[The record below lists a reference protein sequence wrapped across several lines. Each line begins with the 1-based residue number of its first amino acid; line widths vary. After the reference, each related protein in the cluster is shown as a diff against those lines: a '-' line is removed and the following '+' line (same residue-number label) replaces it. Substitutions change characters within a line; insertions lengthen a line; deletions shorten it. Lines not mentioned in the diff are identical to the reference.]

1 MATPSPD
8 DPGSNQSPVDEAWHA
23 LLHDLRGCLGG
34 VKATLDL
41 RDPGVGL
48 EARDSARVEAAVR
61 EGLALLEL
69 SRALAFGSWPDGA
82 CEGAEAWRRA
92 LEPDLSALAAS
103 FRGKASVAMTGED
116 LWPGALL
123 RSFTLSLS
131 RLLLPQALPDALA
144 LEADGQADAWILRFR
159 PVLAPPLALQPQ
171 GAPKDLHGL
180 WVREVSERCK
190 MTADHAGDSLTLRI
204 PRRPEGLP
212 PVE

>member
-1 MATPSPD
+1 LATPSPD
-8 DPGSNQSPVDEAWHA
+8 DPGSNQSPVDGTWHA

-41 RDPGVGL
+41 RDAGAGL
-48 EARDSARVEAAVR
+48 EARDTARAEAAIR

-69 SRALAFGSWPDGA
+69 SRALVYGPWPDGA
-82 CEGAEAWRRA
+82 CEGAEGWRRA
-92 LEPDLSALAAS
+92 LEPDLIALATS
-103 FRGKASVAMTGED
+103 FRGKATLAMTGEN
-116 LWPGALL
+116 LWPGPLL
-123 RSFTLSLS
+123 RSFTLSLA
-131 RLLLPQALPDALA
+131 RLLMPQALPDPLTV
-144 LEADGQADAWILRFR
+144 EAEGQTNAWILRFR

-180 WVREVSERCK
+180 WVRAVSERCQ
-190 MTADHAGDSLTLRI
+190 MTAEHAGDTLTLRI

>member
-8 DPGSNQSPVDEAWHA
+8 DPGSNQNPADGPWHA

-41 RDPGVGL
+41 RDAGAGL
-48 EARDSARVEAAVR
+48 EARDTARAEAAIR

-69 SRALAFGSWPDGA
+69 SRALAFGPWPDGA
-82 CEGAEAWRRA
+82 CEEAEIWRRA

-103 FRGKASVAMTGED
+103 FRGKASAAMQGEG

-123 RSFTLSLS
+123 RSFTLSLA
-131 RLLLPQALPDALA
+131 RLLMPQALPDALT
-144 LEADGQADAWILRFR
+144 LEADGQADAWVLRFR
-159 PVLAPPLALQPQ
+159 PVLAPPLALQPA

-180 WVREVSERCK
+180 WVRAVAERCR
-190 MTADHAGDSLTLRI
+190 MTADHAGDTLTLRI

>member
-8 DPGSNQSPVDEAWHA
+8 DHGPHPDGGEGAWHA

-41 RDPGVGL
+41 RDAGAGL
-48 EARDSARVEAAVR
+48 EARDAARVEAAIR

-69 SRALAFGSWPDGA
+69 SRALAFGPWPDGA

-92 LEPDLSALAAS
+92 LEPDLMALAAS
-103 FRGKASVAMTGED
+103 FRGRASVTMTGED
-116 LWPGALL
+116 LWPGLLL
-123 RSFTLSLS
+123 RSFALSLA
-131 RLLLPQALPDALA
+131 RLLMPQALPDALA
-144 LEADGQADAWILRFR
+144 LEADGQSDAWILRFR
-159 PVLAPPLALQPQ
+159 PVLAPPLALQPA

-180 WVREVSERCK
+180 WVRAVAERCR
-190 MTADHAGDSLTLRI
+190 MAAGHAGDTLTLRI
-204 PRRPEGLP
+204 PRQPEGLP